1 MHKEKCAGAW
11 DCPKRVKDINE
22 YAGYNLTEEF
32 YFLSIGPMMIIS
44 FLNGILLF
52 GLKGRNTYRKLISKN
67 KPDLEFGCWM
77 NFGHIIV
84 LMPTR

>member
-1 MHKEKCAGAW
+1 MAKRIGEGSLVCTKEKCAGAW

-32 YFLSIGPMMIIS
+32 FIFSSIGPMMIIS

-52 GLKGRNTYRKLISKN
+52 GLKGRI
-67 KPDLEFGCWM
+67 
-77 NFGHIIV
+77 HIES
-84 LMPTR
+84 